1 MDEIKDIIE
10 VVADMQLN
18 DCNKLRKLFEVK
30 LGTRGMCNANDIEEC
45 RDNLLTVSNARLC
58 IIDSHT

>member
-1 MDEIKDIIE
+1 
-10 VVADMQLN
+10 MQFN

-45 RDNLLTVSNARLC
+45 RDDLLTVSNAAFVSF
-58 IIDSHT
+58 IHIPEGGS